1 MSDIQIILTETL
13 RDDYRQLPDDLQ
25 KKFAKQLRFLAE
37 NPRHPSLNIHRLADH
52 WEFYVDI
59 HYRCIF
65 QQAGKVYTLKHVGK
79 HEIVDRFSRR

>member
-1 MSDIQIILTETL
+1 MNDIKLILTETL
-13 RDDYRQLPDDLQ
+13 REDYRRLPQ
-25 KKFAKQLRFLAE
+25 HIQRKFDKQLRFLVQ

-65 QQAGKVYTLKHVGK
+65 QQDGDTYILKHVGG
-79 HEIVDRFSRR
+79 HELVDRFG